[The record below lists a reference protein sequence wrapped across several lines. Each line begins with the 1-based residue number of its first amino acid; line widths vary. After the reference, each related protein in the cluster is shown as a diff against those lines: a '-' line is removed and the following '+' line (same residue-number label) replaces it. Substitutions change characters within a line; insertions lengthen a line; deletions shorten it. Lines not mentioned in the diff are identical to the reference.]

1 MLEEAG
7 ASLLPSRSPGFIAFS
22 ATGLLSA
29 AVQVG
34 DRERAEAALALL
46 PPGELSSDDLATAGA
61 GEHLVSQ
68 ALLEV
73 QRARPD
79 AALDVLREVRRAAGE
94 RGDIG
99 YTGAVTALALA
110 AAGRAD
116 EAVAAAGVVEA
127 DERSSYLDRL
137 WAGLATAAVAA
148 RRGDRLAVEA
158 RFSELVARAEGTDD
172 RVVQALVLLGWALA
186 LEAVGDAGAEARRA
200 SSSTRFRELGLD
212 PDGWAVVLG
221 LAVGLAP
228 AEPSLV

>member
-1 MLEEAG
+1 
-7 ASLLPSRSPGFIAFS
+7 
-22 ATGLLSA
+22 
-29 AVQVG
+29 
-34 DRERAEAALALL
+34 
-46 PPGELSSDDLATAGA
+46 
-61 GEHLVSQ
+61 
-68 ALLEV
+68 
-73 QRARPD
+73 
-79 AALDVLREVRRAAGE
+79 
-94 RGDIG
+94 
-99 YTGAVTALALA
+99 VTALALA

-148 RRGDRLAVEA
+148 RRGDRLAVDA
-158 RFSELVARAEGTDD
+158 GFAELLSRAEETDD

-221 LAVGLAP
+221 QAVGLAP